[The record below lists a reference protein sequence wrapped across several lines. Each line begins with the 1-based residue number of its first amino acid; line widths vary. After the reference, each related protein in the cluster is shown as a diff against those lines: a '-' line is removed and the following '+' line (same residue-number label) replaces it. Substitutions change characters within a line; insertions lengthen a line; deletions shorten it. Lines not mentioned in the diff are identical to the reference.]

1 MATEHITCEATM
13 NIEYLIVGLIALA
26 VGVYLTIA
34 LLWPDR
40 F

>member
-1 MATEHITCEATM
+1 M
-13 NIEYLIVGLIALA
+13 NFEYLIVGLIALA
-26 VGVYLTIA
+26 IGVYLAMA

>member
-1 MATEHITCEATM
+1 M
-13 NIEYLIVGLIALA
+13 NVEYLIVGLIALGM
-26 VGVYLTIA
+26 GVYLTIA

>member
-1 MATEHITCEATM
+1 M
-13 NIEYLIVGLIALA
+13 NIEYLIVGLIAVA
-26 VGVYLTIA
+26 VGVYLAIA

>member
-1 MATEHITCEATM
+1 M
-13 NIEYLIVGLIALA
+13 NFEYLIVGLIALA
-26 VGVYLTIA
+26 IGIYLTIA

>member
-1 MATEHITCEATM
+1 M
-13 NIEYLIVGLIALA
+13 NFEYLIVGLIALA
-26 VGVYLTIA
+26 IGAYLVIA

>member
-1 MATEHITCEATM
+1 M
-13 NIEYLIVGLIALA
+13 NFEYLFVGLIAFA
-26 VGVYLTIA
+26 IGVYLAMA

>member
-1 MATEHITCEATM
+1 M
-13 NIEYLIVGLIALA
+13 NFEYLIVGLIALA
-26 VGVYLTIA
+26 IGVYLAVA

>member
-1 MATEHITCEATM
+1 M
-13 NIEYLIVGLIALA
+13 NFEYLIVGLIALLVGIYLA
-26 VGVYLTIA
+26 VA

>member
-1 MATEHITCEATM
+1 M
-13 NIEYLIVGLIALA
+13 NFEYLIVGLIALA
-26 VGVYLTIA
+26 VAVYLVMA

>member
-1 MATEHITCEATM
+1 M
-13 NIEYLIVGLIALA
+13 NIEYLVVGLIALA
-26 VGVYLTIA
+26 IGVYLAVA